1 MRASLRATGGRVNHA
16 ASRSPCHIIVT
27 NAPCP
32 QGAPCYLSAMAA
44 SPVPAALDRIERALA
59 RIEAAA
65 AARDTARL
73 ALQRRHET
81 LRTRMGEAIAAIDA
95 LIEREP
101 ADG

>member
-1 MRASLRATGGRVNHA
+1 MRASLRAAGGRVNHA
-16 ASRSPCHIIVT
+16 AGCSACNAIVT

-32 QGAPCYLSAMAA
+32 ACAPCYLSAMAA
-44 SPVPAALDRIERALA
+44 SPAPAALDRIERALA

-73 ALQRRHET
+73 ALQKRHET
-81 LRTRMGEAIAAIDA
+81 LRLRMGEAIAAIDS